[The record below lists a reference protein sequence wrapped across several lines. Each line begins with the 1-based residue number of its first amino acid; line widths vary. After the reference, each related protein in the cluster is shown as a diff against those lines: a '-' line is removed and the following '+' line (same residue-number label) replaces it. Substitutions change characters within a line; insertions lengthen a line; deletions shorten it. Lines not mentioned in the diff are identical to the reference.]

1 MDKSVLDNIVA
12 KFNEHSIEFNFDY
25 YFFKGI
31 SFLRGIMI
39 YNADESKTKNILGA
53 EYSKY
58 FKFKKTLSWYLGDR
72 KDILLLKLKDETE
85 ISIADLEKFQ
95 VNNGV

>member
-1 MDKSVLDNIVA
+1 
-12 KFNEHSIEFNFDY
+12 
-25 YFFKGI
+25 
-31 SFLRGIMI
+31 MI